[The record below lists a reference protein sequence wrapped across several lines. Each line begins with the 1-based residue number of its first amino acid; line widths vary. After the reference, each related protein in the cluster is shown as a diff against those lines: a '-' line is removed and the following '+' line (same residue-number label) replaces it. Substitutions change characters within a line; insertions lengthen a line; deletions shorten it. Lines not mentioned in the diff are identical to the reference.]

1 MKGRNQQKKK
11 PKYNTFQNVWF
22 MIKLA
27 WKQKEKKVIFTA
39 VLLVLLGVA
48 LNLIN
53 LHIAPTILN
62 AIETGVSFAR
72 LITIIVIF
80 VSALVFTFACNAYIS
95 ENVLYGRIS
104 VRTEIIA
111 MLNNKACRTSYPNTE
126 SEEFYKLSEQ
136 AAIRCSSNGEA
147 TEAIWGTLTKLLINI
162 LCFVFYTGLLL
173 MVKPIMLLIILVTTL
188 IGFFINNH
196 LSEYKYKHKDLEAEQ
211 SKKLLYLNRIS
222 SSVNF
227 AKDIRIFGLRSWLI
241 ELHDKYMGL
250 LHAFHSKVSGVYFW
264 ARFADLVLAFLRN
277 IVAYIYLIGL
287 VMNNKIS
294 IAEFLLYFS
303 AVEEFTTLVTG
314 VMTQLN
320 TLKKQ
325 SIDISIVR
333 EVLEYPEMFKFEDGK
348 ELVVDSN
355 KDYKIELKNVSFRYP
370 GKDKN
375 ILTNINLTISPN
387 EKIAIVGL
395 NGAGKTTLV
404 KLICGYYDPTEGEIL
419 LNGVNI
425 KSYNREHYY
434 KMFSAV
440 FQNFSL
446 LAGSIVTNV
455 AQTEDNVNYE
465 LVYDCIEKSGLKE
478 KIESLP
484 KKYESRLNREV
495 YEDAT
500 SLSGGEIQRLMLA
513 RALYK
518 DAPIIVLDEPTSALD
533 PIAESDIYNK
543 YNELAKNKSSLF
555 ISHRLASTRF
565 CDRILFIS
573 DEKILEEG
581 THDELLAL
589 GGKYA
594 QLFDVQSKY
603 YREGEIKNEEKE

>member
-1 MKGRNQQKKK
+1 MKVRNQSKKK
-11 PKYNTFQNVWF
+11 PKYNMFQNSWF

-39 VLLVLLGVA
+39 ILLVLLGVA

-53 LHIAPTILN
+53 LYIAPTILK
-62 AIETGVSFAR
+62 AIETGASFTT
-72 LITIIVIF
+72 LITTILVF
-80 VSALVFTFACNAYIS
+80 VGALVLTYASNAYVNANI
-95 ENVLYGRIS
+95 LYGRIS
-104 VRTEIIA
+104 VRTEIIS
-111 MLNNKACRTSYPNTE
+111 MLNNKACRTSYPNIE
-126 SEEFYKLSEQ
+126 NDDFYKLSEQ
-136 AAIRCSSNGEA
+136 ASLYCSSNSEA
-147 TEAIWGTLTKLLINI
+147 TEAIWDTLTQLLINI

-173 MVKPIMLLIILVTTL
+173 MIKPIMLIVILVTTL
-188 IGFFINNH
+188 AGFFINNY
-196 LSEYKYKHKDLEAEQ
+196 LSEYKYRHRKELAEQ
-211 SKKLLYLNRIS
+211 DKRLNYINGAS
-222 SSVNF
+222 SSLDY
-227 AKDIRIFGLRSWLI
+227 AKDIRLFGLRSWLN
-241 ELHDKYMGL
+241 ELHEKSMAT
-250 LHAFHSKVSGVYFW
+250 LHAFNNKIAGVYLW
-264 ARFADLVLAFLRN
+264 ARIADLILAFLRN
-277 IVAYIYLIGL
+277 ALAYVYLIGL
-287 VMNNKIS
+287 VVNNEITV
-294 IAEFLLYFS
+294 AQFLLYFS
-303 AVEEFTTLVTG
+303 AVEGFSTLVTG

-320 TLKKQ
+320 VLKKQ
-325 SIDISIVR
+325 SLDLCVVR
-333 EVLEYPEMFKFEDGK
+333 EVLDYPEAFKFEDGQD
-348 ELVVDSN
+348 LVVTSEQE
-355 KDYKIELKNVSFRYP
+355 YTIELKNVSFRYP

-375 ILTNINLTISPN
+375 ILTNINLTIKPN

-425 KSYNREHYY
+425 KTFNREHYY

-446 LAGSIVTNV
+446 LAGSVATNV
-455 AQTEDNVNYE
+455 AQTEDNINYD
-465 LVYDCIEKSGLKE
+465 LVYECIDKAGLKA

-484 KKYESRLNREV
+484 LKYESKLNREV

-500 SLSGGEIQRLMLA
+500 NLSGGELQRLMLA

-533 PIAESDIYNK
+533 PIAEADIYNK

-565 CDRILFIS
+565 CYRILFIG
-573 DEKILEEG
+573 DEQILEEG
-581 THDELLAL
+581 THEELLAL

-594 QLFDVQSKY
+594 ELFEVQSKY
-603 YREGEIKNEEKE
+603 YREGGVDNEE

>member
-1 MKGRNQQKKK
+1 MKVRNQTKKK
-11 PKYNTFQNVWF
+11 PKYNMFQNSWF

-39 VLLVLLGVA
+39 ILLVLLGVA

-53 LHIAPTILN
+53 LYIAPTILD
-62 AIETGVSFAR
+62 AIETGVSFGQ
-72 LITIIVIF
+72 LLTTILVF
-80 VSALVFTFACNAYIS
+80 VGALVLTYASNAYVNANI
-95 ENVLYGRIS
+95 LYGRIS
-104 VRTEIIA
+104 VRTEIIS
-111 MLNNKACRTSYPNTE
+111 MLNNKACRTSYPNIE
-126 SEEFYKLSEQ
+126 NDDFYKLSEQ
-136 AAIRCSSNGEA
+136 ASLYCSSNSEA
-147 TEAIWGTLTKLLINI
+147 TEAIWDTLTQLLINI

-173 MVKPIMLLIILVTTL
+173 MIKPIMLIVILVTTL
-188 IGFFINNH
+188 AGFFINNY
-196 LSEYKYKHKDLEAEQ
+196 LSEYKYKHRKELAEQ
-211 SKKLLYLNRIS
+211 DKRLNYINGVS
-222 SSVNF
+222 SSLEH
-227 AKDIRIFGLRSWLI
+227 AKDIRLFGLRSWLN
-241 ELHDKYMGL
+241 ELHEKSMAT
-250 LHAFHSKVSGVYFW
+250 LHAFNNKIAGVYLW
-264 ARFADLVLAFLRN
+264 ARIADLILAFLRN
-277 IVAYIYLIGL
+277 ALAYVYLIGL
-287 VMNNKIS
+287 VVNNEITV
-294 IAEFLLYFS
+294 AQFLLYFS
-303 AVEEFTTLVTG
+303 AVEGFSTLVTG

-320 TLKKQ
+320 ILKKQ
-325 SIDISIVR
+325 SLDLCVVR
-333 EVLEYPEMFKFEDGK
+333 EVLDYPEVFKFEDGQD
-348 ELVVDSN
+348 LVVDSN
-355 KDYKIELKNVSFRYP
+355 QEYTIELKNVSFRYP

-375 ILTNINLTISPN
+375 VLTNINLIIKPN

-425 KSYNREHYY
+425 KTFNREHYY

-446 LAGSIVTNV
+446 LAGSVATNV
-455 AQTEDNVNYE
+455 AQTEDNINYD
-465 LVYDCIEKSGLKE
+465 LVYECIEKAGLKV

-484 KKYESRLNREV
+484 LKYESKLNREV

-500 SLSGGEIQRLMLA
+500 NLSGGELQRLMLA

-533 PIAESDIYNK
+533 PIAEADIYNK

-565 CDRILFIS
+565 CDRILFIG
-573 DEKILEEG
+573 DEQILEEG
-581 THDELLAL
+581 THEELLAL

-594 QLFDVQSKY
+594 ELFEVQSKY
-603 YREGEIKNEEKE
+603 YREGGVDNEE

>member
-1 MKGRNQQKKK
+1 MKKNKDKKK
-11 PKYNTFQNVWF
+11 PKYNMFQNSWF

-39 VLLVLLGVA
+39 ILIVLFGVA

-53 LHIAPTILN
+53 LYIAPTILD
-62 AIETGVSFAR
+62 AIETGVSFGQ
-72 LITIIVIF
+72 LITTILVF
-80 VSALVFTFACNAYIS
+80 VGALVLTYASNAYV
-95 ENVLYGRIS
+95 NANTLYGRIS
-104 VRTEIIA
+104 VRTEIIS
-111 MLNNKACRTSYPNTE
+111 MLNNKACRTSYPNIE
-126 SEEFYKLSEQ
+126 NDEFHKLSEQ
-136 AAIRCSSNGEA
+136 ASLYCSGNSEA
-147 TEAIWGTLTKLLINI
+147 TEAIWDTLTQLLINI

-173 MVKPIMLLIILVTTL
+173 MIKPIMLIVILVTTL
-188 IGFFINNH
+188 AGFFINNY
-196 LSEYKYKHKDLEAEQ
+196 LSEYKYKHRKELAEQ
-211 SKKLLYLNRIS
+211 DKRLNYINGVS
-222 SSVNF
+222 SSLEH
-227 AKDIRIFGLRSWLI
+227 AKDIRLFGLRSWLN
-241 ELHDKYMGL
+241 ELHEKSIAT
-250 LHAFHSKVSGVYFW
+250 LHAFNNKIAGVYLW
-264 ARFADLVLAFLRN
+264 ARIADLILAFLRN
-277 IVAYIYLIGL
+277 ALAYVYLIGL
-287 VMNNKIS
+287 VVNNEITV
-294 IAEFLLYFS
+294 AQFLLYFS
-303 AVEEFTTLVTG
+303 AVEGFSTLVTG

-320 TLKKQ
+320 VLKKQ
-325 SIDISIVR
+325 SLDLCVVR
-333 EVLEYPEMFKFEDGK
+333 EVLDYPEVFKFEDGQD
-348 ELVVDSN
+348 LVVDSN
-355 KDYKIELKNVSFRYP
+355 QEYTIELKNVSFRYP

-375 ILTNINLTISPN
+375 VLTNINLIIKPN

-425 KSYNREHYY
+425 KIFNREHYY

-446 LAGSIVTNV
+446 LAGSVATNV
-455 AQTEDNVNYE
+455 AQTEYNINYD
-465 LVYDCIEKSGLKE
+465 LVYECIEKAGLKV

-484 KKYESRLNREV
+484 LKYESKLNREV

-500 SLSGGEIQRLMLA
+500 NLSGGELQRLMLA

-533 PIAESDIYNK
+533 PIAEADIYNK

-565 CDRILFIS
+565 CDRILFIG
-573 DEKILEEG
+573 DEQILEEG
-581 THDELLAL
+581 THEELLAL

-594 QLFDVQSKY
+594 ELFEVQSKY
-603 YREGEIKNEEKE
+603 YREGGVDNEE

>member
-1 MKGRNQQKKK
+1 MKVRNQTKKK
-11 PKYNTFQNVWF
+11 PKYNMFQNSWF

-39 VLLVLLGVA
+39 ILLVLLGVA

-53 LHIAPTILN
+53 LYIAPTILD
-62 AIETGVSFAR
+62 AIETGVSFGQ
-72 LITIIVIF
+72 LLTTILVF
-80 VSALVFTFACNAYIS
+80 VGALVLTYASNAYVNANI
-95 ENVLYGRIS
+95 LYGRIS
-104 VRTEIIA
+104 VRTEIIS
-111 MLNNKACRTSYPNTE
+111 MLNNKACRTSYPNIE
-126 SEEFYKLSEQ
+126 NDDFYKLSEQ
-136 AAIRCSSNGEA
+136 ASLYCSSNSEA
-147 TEAIWGTLTKLLINI
+147 TEAIWDTLTQLLINI

-173 MVKPIMLLIILVTTL
+173 MIKPIMLIVILVTTL
-188 IGFFINNH
+188 AGFFINNY
-196 LSEYKYKHKDLEAEQ
+196 LSEYKYRHRKELAEQ
-211 SKKLLYLNRIS
+211 DKRLNYINGAS
-222 SSVNF
+222 SSLDY
-227 AKDIRIFGLRSWLI
+227 AKDIRLFGLRSWLN
-241 ELHDKYMGL
+241 ELHEKSMAT
-250 LHAFHSKVSGVYFW
+250 LHAFNNKIAGVYLW
-264 ARFADLVLAFLRN
+264 ARIADLILAFLRN
-277 IVAYIYLIGL
+277 ALAYVYLIGL
-287 VMNNKIS
+287 VVNNEITV
-294 IAEFLLYFS
+294 AQFLLYFS
-303 AVEEFTTLVTG
+303 AVEGFSTLVTG

-320 TLKKQ
+320 ILKKQ
-325 SIDISIVR
+325 SLDLCVVR
-333 EVLEYPEMFKFEDGK
+333 EVLDYPEVFKFEDGQD
-348 ELVVDSN
+348 LVVDSN
-355 KDYKIELKNVSFRYP
+355 QEYTIELKNVSFRYP

-375 ILTNINLTISPN
+375 VLTNINLIIKPN

-425 KSYNREHYY
+425 KTFNREHYY

-446 LAGSIVTNV
+446 LAGSVSTNV
-455 AQTEDNVNYE
+455 AQTEDNINYD
-465 LVYDCIEKSGLKE
+465 LVYECIEKAGLKV

-484 KKYESRLNREV
+484 LKYESKLNREV

-500 SLSGGEIQRLMLA
+500 NLSGGELQRLMLA

-533 PIAESDIYNK
+533 PIAEADIYNK

-565 CDRILFIS
+565 CDRILFIG
-573 DEKILEEG
+573 DEQILEEG
-581 THDELLAL
+581 THEDLLAL

-594 QLFDVQSKY
+594 ELFEVQSKY
-603 YREGEIKNEEKE
+603 YREGGVDNEE

>member
-1 MKGRNQQKKK
+1 MKKNKDKKK
-11 PKYNTFQNVWF
+11 PKYNMFQNSWF

-39 VLLVLLGVA
+39 ILIVLFGVA

-53 LHIAPTILN
+53 LYIAPTILD
-62 AIETGVSFAR
+62 AIETGVSFGQ
-72 LITIIVIF
+72 LITTILVF
-80 VSALVFTFACNAYIS
+80 VGALVLTYASNAYV
-95 ENVLYGRIS
+95 NANTLYGRIS
-104 VRTEIIA
+104 VRTEIIS
-111 MLNNKACRTSYPNTE
+111 MLNNKACRTSYPNIE
-126 SEEFYKLSEQ
+126 NDEFHKLSEQ
-136 AAIRCSSNGEA
+136 ASLYCSGNSEA
-147 TEAIWGTLTKLLINI
+147 TEAIWDTLTQLLINI

-173 MVKPIMLLIILVTTL
+173 MIKPIMLIVILVTTL
-188 IGFFINNH
+188 AGFFINNY
-196 LSEYKYKHKDLEAEQ
+196 LSEYKYKHRKELAEQ
-211 SKKLLYLNRIS
+211 DKRLNYINGVS
-222 SSVNF
+222 SSLEH
-227 AKDIRIFGLRSWLI
+227 AKDIRLFGLRSWLN
-241 ELHDKYMGL
+241 ELHEKSMAT
-250 LHAFHSKVSGVYFW
+250 LHAFNNKIAGVYLW
-264 ARFADLVLAFLRN
+264 ARIADLILAFLRN
-277 IVAYIYLIGL
+277 ALAYVYLIGL
-287 VMNNKIS
+287 VVNNEITV
-294 IAEFLLYFS
+294 AQFLLYFS
-303 AVEEFTTLVTG
+303 AVEGFSTLVTG

-320 TLKKQ
+320 VLKKQ
-325 SIDISIVR
+325 SLDLCVVR
-333 EVLEYPEMFKFEDGK
+333 EVLDYPEVFKFEDGQD
-348 ELVVDSN
+348 LVVDSN
-355 KDYKIELKNVSFRYP
+355 QEYTIELKNVSFRYP

-375 ILTNINLTISPN
+375 VLTNINLIIKPN

-425 KSYNREHYY
+425 KIFNREHYY

-446 LAGSIVTNV
+446 LAGSVATNV
-455 AQTEDNVNYE
+455 AQTEDNINYD
-465 LVYDCIEKSGLKE
+465 LVYECIEKAGLKV

-484 KKYESRLNREV
+484 LKYESKLNREV

-500 SLSGGEIQRLMLA
+500 NLSGGELQRLMLA

-533 PIAESDIYNK
+533 PIAEADIYNK

-565 CDRILFIS
+565 CDRILFIG
-573 DEKILEEG
+573 DEQILEEG
-581 THDELLAL
+581 THEELLAL

-594 QLFDVQSKY
+594 ELFEVQSKY
-603 YREGEIKNEEKE
+603 YREGGVDNEE

>member
-1 MKGRNQQKKK
+1 MKVRNQSKKK
-11 PKYNTFQNVWF
+11 PKYNMFQNSWF

-39 VLLVLLGVA
+39 ILLVLLGVA

-53 LHIAPTILN
+53 LYIAPTILD
-62 AIETGVSFAR
+62 AIEIGVSFGQ
-72 LITIIVIF
+72 LLTTILVF
-80 VSALVFTFACNAYIS
+80 VGALVLTYASNAYVNANI
-95 ENVLYGRIS
+95 LYGRIS
-104 VRTEIIA
+104 VRTEIIS
-111 MLNNKACRTSYPNTE
+111 MLNNKACRTSYPNIE
-126 SEEFYKLSEQ
+126 NDDFYKLSEQ
-136 AAIRCSSNGEA
+136 ASLYCSSNSEA
-147 TEAIWGTLTKLLINI
+147 TEAIWDTLTQLLINI

-173 MVKPIMLLIILVTTL
+173 MIKPIMLIVILVTTL
-188 IGFFINNH
+188 AGFFINNC
-196 LSEYKYKHKDLEAEQ
+196 LSEYKYRHRKEFAEQ
-211 SKKLLYLNRIS
+211 DKRLNYINGAS
-222 SSVNF
+222 SSLDY
-227 AKDIRIFGLRSWLI
+227 AKDIRLFGLRSWLN
-241 ELHDKYMGL
+241 ELHEKSMAT
-250 LHAFHSKVSGVYFW
+250 LHAFNNKIAGVYLW
-264 ARFADLVLAFLRN
+264 ARIADLILAFLRN
-277 IVAYIYLIGL
+277 ALAYVYLIGL
-287 VMNNKIS
+287 VVNNEITV
-294 IAEFLLYFS
+294 AQFLLYFS
-303 AVEEFTTLVTG
+303 AVEGFSTLVTG

-320 TLKKQ
+320 VLKKQ
-325 SIDISIVR
+325 SLDLCVVR
-333 EVLEYPEMFKFEDGK
+333 EVLDYPEAFKFEDGQN
-348 ELVVDSN
+348 LVVTSEQE
-355 KDYKIELKNVSFRYP
+355 YTIELKNVSFRYP

-375 ILTNINLTISPN
+375 ILTNINLTIKPN

-425 KSYNREHYY
+425 KTFNREHYY

-446 LAGSIVTNV
+446 LAGSVATNV
-455 AQTEDNVNYE
+455 AQTEDNINYD
-465 LVYDCIEKSGLKE
+465 LVYECIEKAGLKV

-484 KKYESRLNREV
+484 LKYESKLNREV

-500 SLSGGEIQRLMLA
+500 NLSGGELQRLMLA

-533 PIAESDIYNK
+533 PIAEADIYNK

-565 CDRILFIS
+565 CDKILFIG
-573 DEKILEEG
+573 DEQILEEG
-581 THDELLAL
+581 THEELLAL

-594 QLFDVQSKY
+594 ELFEVQSKY
-603 YREGEIKNEEKE
+603 YREGGVDNEE

>member
-1 MKGRNQQKKK
+1 MKVRNQSKKK
-11 PKYNTFQNVWF
+11 PKYNMFQNSWF

-39 VLLVLLGVA
+39 ILLVLLGVA

-53 LHIAPTILN
+53 LYIAPTILD
-62 AIETGVSFAR
+62 AIETGVSFGQ
-72 LITIIVIF
+72 LLTTILVF
-80 VSALVFTFACNAYIS
+80 VGALVLTYASNAYVNANI
-95 ENVLYGRIS
+95 LYGRIS
-104 VRTEIIA
+104 VRTEIIS
-111 MLNNKACRTSYPNTE
+111 MLNNKACRTSYPNIE
-126 SEEFYKLSEQ
+126 NDDFYKLSEQ
-136 AAIRCSSNGEA
+136 ASLYCSSNSEA
-147 TEAIWGTLTKLLINI
+147 TEAIWDTLTQLLINI

-173 MVKPIMLLIILVTTL
+173 MIKPIMLIVILVTTL
-188 IGFFINNH
+188 AGFFINNC
-196 LSEYKYKHKDLEAEQ
+196 LSEYKYRHRKEFAEQ
-211 SKKLLYLNRIS
+211 DKRLNYINGAS
-222 SSVNF
+222 SSLDY
-227 AKDIRIFGLRSWLI
+227 AKDIRLFGLRSWLN
-241 ELHDKYMGL
+241 ELHEKSMATLY
-250 LHAFHSKVSGVYFW
+250 AFNNKIAGVYLW
-264 ARFADLVLAFLRN
+264 ARIADLILAFLRN
-277 IVAYIYLIGL
+277 ALAYVYLIGL
-287 VMNNKIS
+287 VVNNEITV
-294 IAEFLLYFS
+294 AQFLLYFS
-303 AVEEFTTLVTG
+303 AVEGFSTLVTG

-320 TLKKQ
+320 VLKKQ
-325 SIDISIVR
+325 SLDLCVVR
-333 EVLEYPEMFKFEDGK
+333 EVLDYPEAFKFEDGQN
-348 ELVVDSN
+348 LVVTSEQE
-355 KDYKIELKNVSFRYP
+355 YTIELKNVSFRYP

-375 ILTNINLTISPN
+375 ILTNINLTIKPN

-425 KSYNREHYY
+425 KTFNREHYY

-446 LAGSIVTNV
+446 LAGSVATNV
-455 AQTEDNVNYE
+455 AQTEDNINYD
-465 LVYDCIEKSGLKE
+465 LVYECIEKAGLKV

-484 KKYESRLNREV
+484 LKYESKLNKEV

-500 SLSGGEIQRLMLA
+500 NLSGGELQRLMLA

-533 PIAESDIYNK
+533 PIAEADIYNK

-565 CDRILFIS
+565 CDRILFVG
-573 DEKILEEG
+573 DEQILEEG
-581 THDELLAL
+581 THEELLAL

-594 QLFDVQSKY
+594 ELFEVQSKY
-603 YREGEIKNEEKE
+603 YREGGVDNEE